1 MSKEGQHC
9 PACCVFNV
17 NRRLVAALQA
27 KSCVIGRYKVRR
39 LMREEG
45 FSSVWKRKFS
55 SSSSKGV
62 SRARRN
68 ETE

>member
-1 MSKEGQHC
+1 VSKEGQHC
-9 PACCVFNV
+9 PACRVFNV

-55 SSSSKGV
+55 SSKGV